1 MSSLFAFDEK
11 LESLDLSTFDTSKV
25 TDMQN
30 MFYEC
35 KNILNLDLTS
45 FNTLNSVDMGYMF
58 YGCAKLTNIDLST
71 FDFSSVT
78 ASSDMFGNVPINS
91 LIYVKDDVSKK
102 FILSVRNDLS
112 NVQIKNV

>member
-1 MSSLFAFDEK
+1 MASLFAFDEK

-30 MFYEC
+30 
-35 KNILNLDLTS
+35 
-45 FNTLNSVDMGYMF
+45 MF

-102 FILSVRNDLS
+102 FILSVRSDLS